1 MKYFRV
7 FTILLCL
14 TLSLALLSACGGKES
29 SSNANPPSDSG
40 NSSQDSDAPGSDAP
54 SEVLADTAW
63 SIEGTTYFFYADG
76 TVEITDGSD
85 SVFGEYEWD
94 GVIGAIVLGEDIA
107 SLTLDEE
114 GDLYLQGE
122 DDEYYLMTYEGIAGG
137 GDHESG
143 GVPDSDD
150 DLDYDTDDNGNIAYE
165 TLDDGKIRYIDYD
178 NNVSITYPEW
188 MSCMED
194 VNPGTVTISDGDG
207 GYVVGQNITEM
218 YWGYSGSDEE
228 MIAAYMNELV
238 TVYFEELYG
247 DGWEV
252 FFYNN
257 MGSDESNRIATA
269 EMNLYNDDYDIY
281 IRTLIYSTVQNGE
294 NTGTVMAKTFFAS
307 LDDYNSGGSQFQTLY
322 DEVRSL
328 ISAQ

>member
-94 GVIGAIVLGEDIA
+94 GVMGAIVLGEDIA

-122 DDEYYLMTYEGIAGG
+122 DDEYYLMTYVGIAGG
-137 GDHESG
+137 GDHEG
-143 GVPDSDD
+143 DDDSDSPYED
-150 DLDYDTDDNGNIAYE
+150 VGDGNVRYTDYDCNISVVFSDW
-165 TLDDGKIRYIDYD
+165 L
-178 NNVSITYPEW
+178 
-188 MSCMED
+188 SCLEGEI
-194 VNPGTVTISDGDG
+194 VGVVTISDDDE
-207 GYVVGQNITEM
+207 GYVVSENLTDE
-218 YWGYSGSDEE
+218 YWNYSGSDDEF
-228 MIAAYMNELV
+228 ILNYMDNNV
-238 TVYFEELYG
+238 TRFFEELYG
-247 DGWEV
+247 GGWSIYTQDN
-252 FFYNN
+252 FGGG
-257 MGSDESNRIATA
+257 GSDGLGAA
-269 EMNLYNDDYDIY
+269 EMNIYNDDYDIY
-281 IRTLIYSTVQNGE
+281 IRTYLYRSSDGE
-294 NTGTVMAKTFFAS
+294 SSNNIIAQTFFVDY
-307 LDDYNSGGSQFQTLY
+307 DDYNDEADQFNTLFN
-322 DEVRSL
+322 EVGFATT
-328 ISAQ
+328 AQ

>member
-1 MKYFRV
+1 MKYLRV
-7 FTILLCL
+7 FTILFCL
-14 TLSLALLSACGGKES
+14 TLSMTILSACGNKEPSANSNPS
-29 SSNANPPSDSG
+29 SASGGGTQSENAQN
-40 NSSQDSDAPGSDAP
+40 SDAPEEDAP
-54 SEVLADTAW
+54 SIELADMGW
-63 SIEGTTYFFYADG
+63 SIDG
-76 TVEITDGSD
+76 TD
-85 SVFGEYEWD
+85 SVFGGYEWD
-94 GVIGAIVLGEDIA
+94 EQAGQI
-107 SLTLDEE
+107 TLDGFTVELLLDGE
-114 GDLYLQGE
+114 GDLYMEGE
-122 DDEYYLMTYEGIAGG
+122 DGEYYLMTYAGFAGG

-143 GVPDSDD
+143 GMPDSDD
-150 DLDYDTDDNGNIAYE
+150 DLDYDTNDDGNIAYE

-178 NNVSITYPEW
+178 NNVSITYPDW

-194 VNPGTVTISDGDG
+194 VNPGTVTITDGDG
-207 GYVVGQNITEM
+207 GYVVGENITDM
-218 YWGYSGSDEE
+218 YWNYSGSDEE

-257 MGSDESNRIATA
+257 MGSNESNRIATA

-281 IRTLIYSTVQNGE
+281 IRTLIYHTVQNGE
-294 NTGTVMAKTFFAS
+294 NTDTVMAKTFFAS
-307 LDDYNSGGSQFQTLY
+307 YDDYNDGGSQFQTLY